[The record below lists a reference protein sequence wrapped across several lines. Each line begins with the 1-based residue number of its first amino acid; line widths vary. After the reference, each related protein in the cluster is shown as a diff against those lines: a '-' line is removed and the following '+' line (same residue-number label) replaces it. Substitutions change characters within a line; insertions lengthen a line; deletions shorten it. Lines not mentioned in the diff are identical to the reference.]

1 MEFDWRL
8 KLGLK
13 PKRRCC
19 WGLRWSFFWVL
30 ATVMTTLG
38 PLYSAVSVAANV
50 ESVRLWRAPDKTRL
64 VFDLSSAVDHQL
76 ITLVKPDRLVIDI
89 ADVALKTSLD
99 SLDLSTTSIAKIRH
113 AVRNKTGLRVVLDLR
128 SKISPKSF
136 SLSANEQYGN
146 RLVIDLY
153 DKKSSVS
160 RSVEEVIEQKNRK
173 IIIAIDAGHGGEDPG
188 ALGPRRVRE
197 KVVALQIAQKLEAL
211 FDSNPYFQGELIRTG
226 DYYISLPKRTKIAH
240 DKRADF
246 FISIHADAFT
256 NPKAYGAS
264 VYALSTKGATS
275 EAATILAAKE
285 NRADL
290 IGGASS
296 LSLNDY
302 PDDVLK
308 GVLLDLSQTAT
319 VSSSLDAGKYVLKN
333 MGGVARLHKK
343 KVEQAGFMVLK
354 SPDVPSLLIETGFI
368 SNPKEARDLS
378 TRSYQRKMANAIY
391 QGLVQYYADSPPV
404 GTLLAK
410 NDGNIEQSYV
420 IARGDTLS
428 EIAARYNT
436 SVRKIV
442 RHNKMKSSSIRVGQ
456 KILIPSS

>member
-1 MEFDWRL
+1 
-8 KLGLK
+8 
-13 PKRRCC
+13 
-19 WGLRWSFFWVL
+19 
-30 ATVMTTLG
+30 
-38 PLYSAVSVAANV
+38 
-50 ESVRLWRAPDKTRL
+50 
-64 VFDLSSAVDHQL
+64 
-76 ITLVKPDRLVIDI
+76 
-89 ADVALKTSLD
+89 
-99 SLDLSTTSIAKIRH
+99 
-113 AVRNKTGLRVVLDLR
+113 VRNKTGLRVVLDLNT
-128 SKISPKSF
+128 KVSPKSF
-136 SLSANEQYGN
+136 SLTANEQYGN
-146 RLVIDLY
+146 RLVVDLY
-153 DKKSSVS
+153 DKKRSVS
-160 RSVEEVIEQKNRK
+160 RSVEQVIERKNRK

-197 KVVALQIAQKLEAL
+197 KVVALQIAQKLDAL
-211 FDSNPYFQGELIRTG
+211 FDKNPYFQGEMIRTG
-226 DYYISLPKRTKIAH
+226 DYYIALPKRTKIAR

-246 FISIHADAFT
+246 FVSIHADAFT

-319 VSSSLDAGKYVLKN
+319 VSSSLEAGKYVLKN

-378 TRSYQRKMANAIY
+378 THDYQRKMANAIY
-391 QGLVQYYADSPPV
+391 QGIVQFYADSPPV

-410 NDGNIEQSYV
+410 NGGNTEQSYV

-428 EIAARYNT
+428 EIAVRYNT
-436 SVRKIV
+436 SVGRIV
-442 RHNKMKSSSIRVGQ
+442 RYNKMKSSSIRIGQ

>member
-211 FDSNPYFQGELIRTG
+211 FDSNPYFQGELIRTV